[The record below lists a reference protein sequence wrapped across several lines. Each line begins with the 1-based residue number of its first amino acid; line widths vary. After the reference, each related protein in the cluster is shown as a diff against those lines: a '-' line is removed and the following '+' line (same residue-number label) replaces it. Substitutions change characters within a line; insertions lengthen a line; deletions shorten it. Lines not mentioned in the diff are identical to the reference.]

1 MIETVIVTFVL
12 MFLGFV
18 LGVWISG
25 VFHRSVMREFLNE
38 MGYDTP
44 EKLRELHDKI
54 AQRIAD
60 DTAEYTAEIAAGK
73 PVIKI
78 RLEQHQGVIFAY
90 REDDSTFIGQGNT
103 KEDLIASIMHR
114 IRGCRVEITNGELLR
129 ENNS

>member
-1 MIETVIVTFVL
+1 MIETILVTFVL
-12 MFLGFV
+12 VFFGFCIG
-18 LGVWISG
+18 LWISS
-25 VFHRSVMREFLNE
+25 VFHRSIIREFLKE

-54 AQRIAD
+54 AQRLAVD
-60 DTAEYTAEIAAGK
+60 EPAAVDGK

-103 KEDLIASIMHR
+103 REDLIASIMHR
-114 IRGCRVEITNGELLR
+114 IRGCTVEIVNGDLLR
-129 ENNS
+129 ENNTKTT

>member
-25 VFHRSVMREFLNE
+25 IFHRSVMREFLDE

-54 AQRIAD
+54 AARIAD
-60 DTAEYTAEIAAGK
+60 DEVEFTTGK

-90 REDDSTFIGQGNT
+90 REDDSTFVGQGNT
-103 KEDLIASIMHR
+103 REDLIASIMHR